1 MLNTGIEH
9 RNAQLFWFKTRY
21 WFTEFTYLNQYN
33 IHNYL
38 KDLDYKLK
46 QKLDKVQTTVYWK
59 TMVISILNRHVCTCL
74 SL

>member
-46 QKLDKVQTTVYWK
+46 QKLDKVQTTVY
-59 TMVISILNRHVCTCL
+59 
-74 SL
+74 